1 MLTGLGLTAS
11 LPEASRRD
19 YFRVPKPFAIAA
31 LGTPGSWGWGG
42 RKRGRGRWRDPGAE
56 EENHRKY
63 QVSARFDGPVGP
75 SDSERMVESPSGDRI
90 RTFTGQKGF
99 GDGPRC

>member
-19 YFRVPKPFAIAA
+19 YFLEFQLPSLLRLVLHQIKQ
-31 LGTPGSWGWGG
+31 G